1 MPTKKPNRKSRKNI
15 DSDNVNVDNS
25 KTIDNNTN
33 NNNNTNNTKHDIK
46 HYTKHNTDNAK
57 NQFLKAQLRDRIKQ
71 MQKDRAKGSYV
82 CEENANHEY

>member
-15 DSDNVNVDNS
+15 DSDNVNVENS
-25 KTIDNNTN
+25 KTIDNKIN
-33 NNNNTNNTKHDIK
+33 NNNTKHD
-46 HYTKHNTDNAK
+46 TKHDSDNAK

>member
-15 DSDNVNVDNS
+15 DSDNVNVENS
-25 KTIDNNTN
+25 KTIDNKI
-33 NNNNTNNTKHDIK
+33 NNNNTKNDTKHN
-46 HYTKHNTDNAK
+46 TKHNTDNPK

>member
-15 DSDNVNVDNS
+15 DSDNVNVENS
-25 KTIDNNTN
+25 KTIDNKIN
-33 NNNNTNNTKHDIK
+33 NNNTKHD
-46 HYTKHNTDNAK
+46 TKHDSDNAK

-82 CEENANHEY
+82 CEENANHEYCRR